1 MKRLVIMPA
10 LLMGTRPFDAI
21 SLAQPRHIQPIL
33 PVTKEIEM
41 HQKDTGRLTR
51 MLRAS
56 GTFFAPLVVAS
67 VLLLTA
73 CDGSASDKTR
83 ARGDM
88 QRDSFVTKNFEKLKG
103 SDFKL
108 LEEKKTADG
117 WQFIYESDPTPEL
130 PKFRVVVTI
139 GDDGRDSTKVFKQH
153 ASRALNKHDAPIN
166 S

>member
-67 VLLLTA
+67 HTA
-73 CDGSASDKTR
+73 APNRTR
-83 ARGDM
+83 PDARAWAG
-88 QRDSFVTKNFEKLKG
+88 
-103 SDFKL
+103 
-108 LEEKKTADG
+108 
-117 WQFIYESDPTPEL
+117 
-130 PKFRVVVTI
+130 
-139 GDDGRDSTKVFKQH
+139 
-153 ASRALNKHDAPIN
+153 
-166 S
+166 